1 MSTHS
6 GSMCLETNINI
17 LKSQINDPQASTFI
31 YFLINQLVKT
41 MGGRDVNPKCLC
53 WIHQE
58 IPIKLKNSWQI
69 YIYIYIQTHTQTLGS
84 LKPECLDFTPKD
96 MLLFLKNVEV
106 HNMGIN
112 ISQYI
117 KNILSIKDQDLEG
130 YV

>member
-69 YIYIYIQTHTQTLGS
+69 YIYIYIDTHTNTW
-84 LKPECLDFTPKD
+84 KPKT
-96 MLLFLKNVEV
+96 
-106 HNMGIN
+106 
-112 ISQYI
+112 
-117 KNILSIKDQDLEG
+117 
-130 YV
+130 